1 MVMNEEQVR
10 DQCVLLAE
18 ECYRLWSEIER
29 LKKVTQHQADEI
41 CKLEWS
47 AAMERRTAKAVKLI
61 NE

>member
-18 ECYRLWSEIER
+18 ECYRMWSEIDR
-29 LKKVTQHQADEI
+29 LKKVIQHQASEI
-41 CKLEWS
+41 GKLEWD
-47 AAMERRTAKAVKLI
+47 AMEKRTAEKAVELI

>member
-41 CKLEWS
+41 CKLEWD
-47 AAMERRTAKAVKLI
+47 AMEKRTAEKAVELI